1 MTLVGSVGLVTGAS
15 GGIGRE
21 IALEL
26 ARAGC
31 HVAVNYLDDPGGAA
45 GVVAAIEKLGR
56 EALAVQADVGA
67 PAEVARMFAK
77 VEARFGHLD
86 ILVNNAAV
94 QTAKPLLEV
103 SDDEWNRVIRTNL
116 TGCFLCTRGA
126 GRMMREHGGG
136 AIVNIGSG
144 CCKVPFPGL
153 VAYTASKGGID
164 MFTKVAA
171 VELGHYGIR
180 VNCVAPGAIEVERT
194 VADDPD
200 YASRWAGVTPLG
212 RIGTPADVARAVV
225 YLASPAA
232 SFIAGQTLWVD
243 GAAFTKP
250 QWPYAE

>member
-1 MTLVGSVGLVTGAS
+1 MMLEGRTAVVTGAS
-15 GGIGRE
+15 SGIGRE

-31 HVAVNYLDDPGGAA
+31 RVAVNYLDDAAGAA
-45 GVVAAIEKLGR
+45 EVVR
-56 EALAVQADVGA
+56 ALARPGFAVQADVGD
-67 PAEVARMFAK
+67 PADVQRLFREVGR
-77 VEARFGHLD
+77 VD

-94 QTAKPLLEV
+94 QTVGPLLEV
-103 SDDEWNRVIRTNL
+103 TDNEWDRVIRTNL
-116 TGCFLCTRGA
+116 TGCFLCTRAA
-126 GRMMREHGGG
+126 GRVMKEHGGG

-171 VELGHYGIR
+171 VELGGFGIR
-180 VNCVAPGAIEVERT
+180 VNCVAPGAIAVERT

-200 YASRWAGVTPLG
+200 YANRWAGVTPLG
-212 RIGTPADVARAVV
+212 RIGTPADVASAVV

-232 SFIAGQTLWVD
+232 SFVTGQTLWVD

-250 QWPYAE
+250 QWPY

>member
-1 MTLVGSVGLVTGAS
+1 MISEGRTALVTGAS
-15 GGIGRE
+15 GGIGKA

-31 HVAVNYLDDPGGAA
+31 HAAVNYLDDAAGAA
-45 GVVAAIEKLGR
+45 SVVAGIEAVGR
-56 EALAVQADVGA
+56 KAFAVHADVGV
-67 PAEVARMFAK
+67 PADVARMFDDIR
-77 VEARFGHLD
+77 ERFGRLD

-103 SDDEWNRVIRTNL
+103 TDDEWDRVIRTNL
-116 TGCFLCTRGA
+116 TGCFLCTREA
-126 GRMMREHGGG
+126 GRLMREHGGG
-136 AIVNIGSG
+136 VIVNIGSG

-171 VELGHYGIR
+171 VELGRYGIR

-194 VADDPD
+194 IADDPG
-200 YASRWAGVTPLG
+200 YFARWAAVTPLG
-212 RIGTPADVARAVV
+212 RIGTPADVASAVV
-225 YLASPAA
+225 YLASPGA
-232 SFIAGQTLWVD
+232 SFITGQTLWVD

-250 QWPYAE
+250 QWPY

>member
-1 MTLVGSVGLVTGAS
+1 MTLAGLTAVVTGAS
-15 GGIGRE
+15 GGIGKA

-26 ARAGC
+26 SRAGC
-31 HVAVNYLDDPGGAA
+31 RVAVNYLNDAAGAA
-45 GVVAAIEKLGR
+45 GVVGEIEELGR
-56 EALAVQADVGA
+56 EAFAIQADVGA
-67 PAEVARMFAK
+67 PDDVRRMFDEIGR
-77 VEARFGHLD
+77 VD

-94 QTAKPLLEV
+94 QTAGPLLEV
-103 SDDEWNRVIRTNL
+103 TDEEWDRVIRTNL

-126 GRMMREHGGG
+126 GQIMKEHGGG

-171 VELGHYGIR
+171 VELGRYGIR
-180 VNCVAPGAIEVERT
+180 VNCVAPGAIAVERT
-194 VADDPD
+194 MADDPE
-200 YASRWAGVTPLG
+200 YARRWAAVTPLG
-212 RIGTPADVARAVV
+212 RIGTPADVASVVV

-232 SFIAGQTLWVD
+232 SFITGQTLWVD

-250 QWPYAE
+250 QWPY

>member
-1 MTLVGSVGLVTGAS
+1 MISEGRTALVTGAS
-15 GGIGRE
+15 GGIGKA

-31 HVAVNYLDDPGGAA
+31 HVAVNYLDDGAGAA
-45 GVVAAIEKLGR
+45 EVVAGIDALGR
-56 EALAVQADVGA
+56 KAFAVQADVGVSVD
-67 PAEVARMFAK
+67 VARMFDE
-77 VEARFGHLD
+77 VRERFGGLD
-86 ILVNNAAV
+86 VLVNNAAV

-103 SDDEWNRVIRTNL
+103 SDAEWDRVIQTNL
-116 TGCFLCTRGA
+116 TGCFLCTRAA
-126 GRMMREHGGG
+126 GRLMREQGGG

-144 CCKVPFPGL
+144 CCKAPFPDL

-171 VELGHYGIR
+171 IELGRYGIR

-200 YASRWAGVTPLG
+200 YAARWAAVTPLG
-212 RIGTPADVARAVV
+212 RIGTPADVASAVV
-225 YLASPAA
+225 YLTSPGA
-232 SFIAGQTLWVD
+232 SFITGQTLWVD

-250 QWPYAE
+250 QWPY

>member
-1 MTLVGSVGLVTGAS
+1 MTLEGLTAVVTGAS
-15 GGIGRE
+15 GGIGKA

-31 HVAVNYLDDPGGAA
+31 GVAVNHLDDPAGAA
-45 GVVAAIEKLGR
+45 GVVAGIAALGR
-56 EALAVQADVGA
+56 EGFAVQADVSA
-67 PAEVARMFAK
+67 PAEVRRMFEE
-77 VEARFGHLD
+77 VSERFRRLD
-86 ILVNNAAV
+86 VLVNNAAV

-103 SDDEWNRVIRTNL
+103 TDDEWDRVIHTNL
-116 TGCFLCTRGA
+116 TGCFLCTRSA
-126 GRMMREHGGG
+126 GRLMRERGSG

-171 VELGHYGIR
+171 VELGRYGIR

-194 VADDPD
+194 MADDPD
-200 YASRWAGVTPLG
+200 YARRWAAVTPLG

-225 YLASPAA
+225 FLASPAA
-232 SFIAGQTLWVD
+232 SFITGQTLWVD
-243 GAAFTKP
+243 GALFTKP
-250 QWPYAE
+250 QWPYPE